1 MIMAYTPYTSPYT
14 YSQMAPPSFAGQP
27 IMQPMAA
34 PQQTQSGFVCRPVT
48 SRAEV
53 EAYQIPFDGSAT
65 YFVDTSNG
73 KIYSKAFDFASGS
86 APIVTYVREV
96 QQVVRYATIEDL
108 EALRDELTK
117 KGAQK
122 IESDK

>member
-1 MIMAYTPYTSPYT
+1 MPYVPYNAPYT
-14 YSQMAPPSFAGQP
+14 YPQYTPQALTGQP
-27 IMQPMAA
+27 IMQPLPAA
-34 PQQTQSGFVCRPVT
+34 PQTQSGFACRPVT

-65 YFVDTSNG
+65 YFVDTSSG

-117 KGAQK
+117 KGAQQ
-122 IESDK
+122 IESDE